1 MSVSPYHPT
10 HSYQLCVY
18 VCVCVCVCVCV
29 SLSLPPH
36 TLSFPPSPLSVC
48 LSVCLSLSPHI
59 RPLCFTVCLSVCL
72 SHPAFVLI
80 SSPLKKIVELNL
92 YLSLPSLSD
101 TGLYRFSHSAVAMCL
116 FTHSFTL
123 WLLIMYRI
131 VCVHVSRISV
141 RHTVR
146 RCVRSCPSQ
155 FLCVSSM
162 LSRRRHYQSQFLCVS
177 SMLSRRR
184 RYQSQFLCV
193 SSMLSRRRHY
203 QIEFLCVSLWFN
215 VE

>member
-1 MSVSPYHPT
+1 M
-10 HSYQLCVY
+10 
-18 VCVCVCVCVCV
+18 CV
-29 SLSLPPH
+29 SLSLLTTPYSLFSSI
-36 TLSFPPSPLSVC
+36 TSVC
-48 LSVCLSLSPHI
+48 LSVCLSSHPAFVLY
-59 RPLCFTVCLSVCL
+59 CLSVCL

-184 RYQSQFLCV
+184 HYQNQFLCVSSMLSRRRRYQSQFLCV